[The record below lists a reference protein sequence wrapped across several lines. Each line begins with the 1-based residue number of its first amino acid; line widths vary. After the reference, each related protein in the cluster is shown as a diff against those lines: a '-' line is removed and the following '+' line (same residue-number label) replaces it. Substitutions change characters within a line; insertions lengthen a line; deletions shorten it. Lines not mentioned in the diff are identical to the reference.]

1 MHGEQA
7 GVWSPGRPEW
17 FAKCQL
23 VTPVQPCWGH
33 RLDGRPCRG
42 AGQLQGKDGCSGR
55 GLKTEGCEST
65 SASGLGLV
73 VRLGQGGSYSCCSFS
88 KLNTLTLRNGILK
101 EPKDHLSSVFRVTVP
116 FTIFSGSKKKKYKWM
131 SDRLLQQG
139 KIFPQS
145 FFFFFCLSC
154 GTKHLVIQEI

>member
-17 FAKCQL
+17 FAKWQL

-55 GLKTEGCEST
+55 GLKREGCEST

-73 VRLGQGGSYSCCSFS
+73 VRLGQGGRDGCCSFS

-101 EPKDHLSSVFRVTVP
+101 ELKDHLSSVFRELLFPLQYFRAVRKKNASEWVTDYCN
-116 FTIFSGSKKKKYKWM
+116 KAKY
-131 SDRLLQQG
+131 
-139 KIFPQS
+139 FHNP
-145 FFFFFCLSC
+145 FFFFFACPVVQS
-154 GTKHLVIQEI
+154 T